1 MAKFET
7 RLSLLSL
14 DEMIK
19 RYENRKKDYPKMAMR
34 IADRLA
40 DEMLDYVK
48 EKKTEHGA
56 SPYKDSKRI
65 PAKLEG
71 NIATAGMKDT
81 TLKAYYNEFG
91 TGIRGSENP
100 HPAEGMQY
108 RDGGWW
114 YPTDSNDKNKTK
126 RETENGEL
134 IAYTKGLPAQKGY
147 YEALQKANELFP
159 KIGAEELNR
168 EVGK

>member
-7 RLSLLSL
+7 RLSLASL

-19 RYENRKKDYPKMAMR
+19 RLETKKKSYPKVALR

-56 SPYKDSKRI
+56 TPYKDSRKI

-71 NIATAGMKDT
+71 NTATAGMEDT

-91 TGIRGSENP
+91 TGVRGSENP
-100 HPAEGMQY
+100 HPAEGIQY
-108 RDGGWW
+108 KDGGWW
-114 YPTDSNDKNKTK
+114 YPTDDNDKNTTK
-126 RETENGEL
+126 RVTENGDI

-147 YEALQKANELFP
+147 YEALQKAQERF
-159 KIGAEELNR
+159 KEVGTEELER
-168 EVGK
+168 EAGK

>member
-7 RLSLLSL
+7 RLSLASL
-14 DEMIK
+14 DKLIK
-19 RYENRKKDYPKMAMR
+19 KLEIKQKSYPKVALR
-34 IADRLA
+34 IADRLSN
-40 DEMLDYVK
+40 EMFNYVK

-56 SPYKDSKRI
+56 SPYKDSKLI

-71 NIATAGMKDT
+71 NTATAGIEDT

-91 TGIRGSENP
+91 TGIRGSESP

-108 RDGGWW
+108 QDGGWW
-114 YPTDSNDKNKTK
+114 YPTDEDDKNTTK
-126 RETENGEL
+126 KETENGEL

-147 YEALQKANELFP
+147 YEAIQKAEELFP

-168 EVGK
+168 EAGK